1 MNKFSIA
8 TVFVSFVV
16 LCARSGVSFGFAV
29 RRVGVL
35 RFGASC
41 HCSSRRSRSRL
52 SRPATEPTSIS
63 LRLGRSETDKDEAEQ
78 STEEGRASK
87 RKRLFDLARRFRRTF
102 RPFLIGMRRRIS
114 IDEES
119 SLDDAS
125 QRNASPIMQIEDTME
140 RTLQVEN
147 TLLDDVSAARD
158 VSVQTQKTEEEPIA
172 PIENTLIIPKERQS
186 RSAEHGK

>member
-1 MNKFSIA
+1 
-8 TVFVSFVV
+8 
-16 LCARSGVSFGFAV
+16 
-29 RRVGVL
+29 
-35 RFGASC
+35 
-41 HCSSRRSRSRL
+41 
-52 SRPATEPTSIS
+52 
-63 LRLGRSETDKDEAEQ
+63 
-78 STEEGRASK
+78 
-87 RKRLFDLARRFRRTF
+87 
-102 RPFLIGMRRRIS
+102 MRRRIS
-114 IDEES
+114 IDEGS

-140 RTLQVEN
+140 RTPQVEN